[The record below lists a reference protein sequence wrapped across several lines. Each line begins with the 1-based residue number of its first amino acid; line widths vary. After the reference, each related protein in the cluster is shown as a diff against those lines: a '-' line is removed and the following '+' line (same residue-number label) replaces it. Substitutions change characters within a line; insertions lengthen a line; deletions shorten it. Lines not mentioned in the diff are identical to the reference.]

1 MKSFILIILII
12 EFFLNNYLLSQI
24 NNGDDSKDLIELNYY
39 EKSNSIK
46 ELFQKNGI
54 NQQEGIIFLITPNA
68 APRPEGMIYFAVEEL
83 RRRNYNGMVI
93 GLINY
98 RKYYSAMNYIKQ
110 RKFHFKCIIDTSGMI
125 FNEIG
130 LGRTPPFIT
139 IWDSSGSLI
148 NSKCLYGVSIKDS
161 VFWEKFLYNKNSHL
175 KPNINLISDHANIGY
190 NNFDFNYNIPKTLKI
205 IELQDDSL
213 NPIGI
218 LKNIQIDPNEKFL
231 IAQDNATLENKLFS
245 LETGEIISILFPK
258 LEIRKY
264 FCLEL
269 TNEDFLEEE
278 RLLFAKTMLF
288 GSLFWDNKT
297 IKAISVLPE
306 IKIQY
311 QDNDTIFKYYN
322 KYAILDFNIDS
333 LKFTKVIPIDVNIHK
348 TRFAVDCNT
357 SIKTFD
363 KTNNE
368 IALRLRKGYPTY
380 GFKIKD
386 TSDGGNPI
394 LESFYE
400 DTPLY
405 YTYNIID
412 GKKVRAIGKL
422 SNAHKKLG
430 VGYAFVN
437 PQISF
442 NSQGYIIA
450 QTLSPYLN
458 FQTGRKLKLKTYF
471 DEKLMEESN
480 KTPEKLPLPDDIK
493 HLADSA
499 KAAILG
505 IFSDDIFTIIIWK
518 LKENALRLIDS
529 KIFIVQKYNIA
540 NSKLIKEWQI
550 PYNLENFEL
559 SDYNINPS
567 DNKLITV
574 YQSPLKTKIV
584 FYFLN

>member
-1 MKSFILIILII
+1 MGLFRFFNQFKMFIGRFFIKKGVFFFILI
-12 EFFLNNYLLSQI
+12 FLY
-24 NNGDDSKDLIELNYY
+24 
-39 EKSNSIK
+39 
-46 ELFQKNGI
+46 
-54 NQQEGIIFLITPNA
+54 
-68 APRPEGMIYFAVEEL
+68 
-83 RRRNYNGMVI
+83 
-93 GLINY
+93 
-98 RKYYSAMNYIKQ
+98 
-110 RKFHFKCIIDTSGMI
+110 
-125 FNEIG
+125 
-130 LGRTPPFIT
+130 
-139 IWDSSGSLI
+139 
-148 NSKCLYGVSIKDS
+148 
-161 VFWEKFLYNKNSHL
+161 FLYNKNSHL

-218 LKNIQIDPNEKFL
+218 LKNIQIDPNE
-231 IAQDNATLENKLFS
+231 
-245 LETGEIISILFPK
+245 
-258 LEIRKY
+258 
-264 FCLEL
+264 
-269 TNEDFLEEE
+269 DFLEEE

-297 IKAISVLPE
+297 IKTISVLPE

-363 KTNNE
+363 KRNNE

-394 LESFYE
+394 LESLYE

-505 IFSDDIFTIIIWK
+505 IFSDDIFTFIIWK
-518 LKENALRLIDS
+518 LKEKELRLIDS